1 MSFSQLTI
9 KQLHEKLA
17 NKEITATEVAEQA
30 FAQIDATEADVKAFI
45 TLNKEQALDR
55 AKALDETGD
64 FSHPLAGIPGTIKD
78 NIAMKGLPLTAAS
91 NMLANFKDPL
101 YDATVTEK
109 LHDKGALL
117 VGKVN
122 MDEFAMGSSTETS
135 AFKQTTNPWNTNHVP
150 GGSSGG
156 SAASVAAGQAL
167 FSLGSDTGGSIR
179 QPAAFCGV
187 VGMKPTYG
195 LVSRYGVVPF
205 APSLDQVGPITKT
218 VADNAYVLQTIAGHD
233 ANDATSHP
241 ADVPNYEAAL
251 TGDIKGLKIGV
262 PKEFLGDGV
271 AEEVKAA
278 LMESLKVYESLGA
291 TWEEMSLPHA
301 TYGDATY
308 YVIAMGEGSSSLA
321 RFDGIRYGHRS
332 DQAKDMIDVFKQS
345 RKEGFGEE
353 VKRRILV
360 GSTVLSGKYNEDY
373 FVKAQKVRTLIAE
386 DFAKAF
392 ETYDVIVGPTT
403 PTTAFA
409 FGENRDPLT
418 MYMSDMLTVP
428 VNLAGVPAISIPNGF
443 SKEGL
448 PIGLQIIG
456 KHFDEETL
464 YRVAHAFESATDF
477 HTKRP
482 NVGGAE

>member
-1 MSFSQLTI
+1 MSFSTYTI
-9 KQLHEKLA
+9 QELHEKLR
-17 NKEITATEVAEQA
+17 NKEITAEEIAHEA
-30 FAQIDATEADVKAFI
+30 YAHIDATEEAIQAFI
-45 TLNKEQALDR
+45 TLNKEATMDT
-55 AKALDETGD
+55 AKKLDETGD

-78 NIAMKGLPLTAAS
+78 NIAMKGLPLTASS
-91 NMLANFKDPL
+91 NMLAELKDPL
-101 YDATVTEK
+101 YDATVTDK
-109 LHDKGALL
+109 LNQAGALL

-135 AFKQTTNPWNTNHVP
+135 AFKKTTNPWNTGHVP

-156 SAASVAAGQAL
+156 SAASVASGQAL

-218 VADNAYVLQTIAGHD
+218 VADNAYVLETIAGHD
-233 ANDATSHP
+233 VNDGTS
-241 ADVPNYEAAL
+241 ASETVPTYTEAL
-251 TGDIKGLKIGV
+251 TGDVKGLRIGV
-262 PKEFLGDGV
+262 PKEFLGEGV
-271 AEEVKAA
+271 AEDVKAA
-278 LMESLKVYESLGA
+278 LMESLKTYESLGA
-291 TWEEMSLPHA
+291 TWEEISLPHA
-301 TYGDATY
+301 SYGDATY
-308 YVIAMGEGSSSLA
+308 YVIAMGEASSSLA

-332 DQAKDMIDVFKQS
+332 EQAKDMIDVFKQS
-345 RKEGFGEE
+345 RAEGFGEE

-360 GSTVLSGKYNEDY
+360 GSTVLSGKFNEDY
-373 FVKAQKVRTLIAE
+373 FVKAQKVRTLIAD

-392 ETYDVIVGPTT
+392 EKYDVIMGPTT

-428 VNLAGVPAISIPNGF
+428 VNLAGLPAISIPNGY
-443 SKEGL
+443 SAEGL

-456 KHFDEETL
+456 KHFDESTV
-464 YRVAHAFESATDF
+464 YRAAHAFEQETDF
-477 HTKRP
+477 HAKEP
-482 NVGGAE
+482 NVGGAK